1 MTAKILY
8 FPTISEPTER
18 AMACCTFCGH
28 FEEISLEREIAGD
41 VDGPTWCDQC
51 GHYSMVGG
59 EWEVRHAQ
67 VEPMLFF
74 EQYDV
79 DDMLITVS
87 NDADKLLSVYY
98 GRYGEGTEPRELSAK
113 LEALLEENPYDSYS
127 INNLT
132 AVAETDGSVTLNLAP
147 DGEGLTN
154 HLYIMDGWNY
164 VLRLYRPRKEVLD
177 GTWTPPPPQPVA

>member
-18 AMACCTFCGH
+18 AIACCTFCGH

-67 VEPMLFF
+67 VEPILFF

-87 NDADKLLSVYY
+87 NDADKLLGVYY

-113 LEALLEENPYDSYS
+113 LEALLEENPYVMLVIDHRRDLVS
-127 INNLT
+127 IAWGNHAATTLT
-132 AVAETDGSVTLNLAP
+132 MTRRMGKRV
-147 DGEGLTN
+147 
-154 HLYIMDGWNY
+154 Y
-164 VLRLYRPRKEVLD
+164 
-177 GTWTPPPPQPVA
+177 QQ